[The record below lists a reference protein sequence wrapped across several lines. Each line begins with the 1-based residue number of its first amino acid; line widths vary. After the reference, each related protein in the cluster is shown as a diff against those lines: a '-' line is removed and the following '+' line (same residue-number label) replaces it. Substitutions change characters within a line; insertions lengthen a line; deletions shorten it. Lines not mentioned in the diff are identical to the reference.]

1 MKKYYIVS
9 IYKST
14 WLNSHHV
21 SAFFFILLAA
31 HRLEALGT
39 SLHQLL
45 SNRMERIRRQKT
57 ENEQQNAQERI
68 RRQKTENEQ
77 QNAQIKAQLN
87 CGMVSR
93 H

>member
-1 MKKYYIVS
+1 
-9 IYKST
+9 
-14 WLNSHHV
+14 
-21 SAFFFILLAA
+21 
-31 HRLEALGT
+31 
-39 SLHQLL
+39 
-45 SNRMERIRRQKT
+45 MERIRRQKT